1 MPYLRY
7 FPLLKQHKSITGAVP
22 QGTPVRFCVQSDAR
36 ECVLLMRQDGAD
48 FSTEYAMERTEGGF
62 TVTVTPKE
70 TGLFFY
76 SFKADSRFY
85 GLDDSTYG
93 ARMGGREFLLTV
105 HLPDFSTPDKWKG
118 GIMYQ
123 IFPDRFARDGEV
135 AVDDKKILRDDWGGT
150 PTYLPINGKVLNN
163 DFFGGNIQG
172 ISRKLK
178 YLQSLG
184 VTSIYLNPIFK
195 AASNHRYDTCDYS
208 RIDGVFGTE
217 QEFECFLSECKNCG
231 ISVILD
237 GVFNHTGDDS
247 IYFNKYGTHES
258 LGAYQSKKSP
268 YYDWYDFMAYPDKYE
283 SWWGIDILPA
293 VNDNRESFR
302 EYIAGESGILAKWQ
316 RLGVDGWRL
325 DVADELSDSFIRVIR
340 DRVKKEDG
348 QALLIGEVW
357 EEADE
362 KIAYNVRRA
371 YLQGAELD
379 SVMNYPLK
387 NAILKTAREGDFAH
401 VYHVMRKLVDRYPK
415 CVLDVLMN
423 SLSTHDTNRVL
434 TELSGVCIQCK
445 SVRADYKMKEERRN
459 LARSRE
465 KIAAALQFFLPG
477 IPCIYYGD
485 EIGMEGYEDPFNR
498 RCFPKNG
505 QGDEE
510 LLAYYRTLAHIRR
523 EIPLF
528 KTGEYVPIKETHG
541 VYVFART
548 EGDSAVVV
556 ALNGGD
562 APFGVEFK
570 HPVKE
575 WISGET
581 ATHHTVKRNSVS
593 VFYREP

>member
-1 MPYLRY
+1 MAYLRY
-7 FPLLKQHKSITGAVP
+7 FPLQKEHKSITGAVP
-22 QGTPVRFCVQSDAR
+22 QGTPVHFYVQSDAR
-36 ECVLLMRQDGAD
+36 ECVLLVREDGAD
-48 FSTEYAMERTEGGF
+48 FSTEYAMERVEDGF
-62 TVTVTPKE
+62 QVSFLPKE

-85 GLDDSTYG
+85 GLDETTYG
-93 ARMGGREFLLTV
+93 AKMGGREFLLTV
-105 HLPDFSTPDKWKG
+105 HLANFTTPEKWKG

-123 IFPDRFARDGEV
+123 IFPDRFAREGEARVDG
-135 AVDDKKILRDDWGGT
+135 KKILREDWGGT
-150 PTYLPINGKVLNN
+150 PTYEPVNGKVLNN
-163 DFFGGNIQG
+163 DFFGGNVQG
-172 ISRKLK
+172 ILSKLE
-178 YLQSLG
+178 YLTSLG

-195 AASNHRYDTCDYS
+195 AASNHRYDTSDYS
-208 RIDGVFGTE
+208 QIDPTFGSE
-217 QEFECFLSECKNCG
+217 QEFESFLQECKKRG

-247 IYFNKYGTHES
+247 IYFNKYGTHET

-268 YYDWYDFMAYPDKYE
+268 YYDWYDFLIYPNKYE
-283 SWWGIDILPA
+283 AWWGIDILPA
-293 VNDNRESFR
+293 VNDSRESFR
-302 EYIAGESGILAKWQ
+302 EYIAGENGILAKWQ

-340 DRVKKEDG
+340 SRIKKEDD

-362 KIAYNVRRA
+362 KVAYNVRRA

-387 NAILKTAREGDFAH
+387 NAILRTARYGDFSH
-401 VYHVMRKLVDRYPK
+401 VYGVMRKLVDRYPK

-445 SVRADYKMKEERRN
+445 SVRADYKMKAQQRE

-465 KIAAALQFFLPG
+465 KVAAALQFFLPG

-498 RCFPKNG
+498 RCFPKDG
-505 QGDEE
+505 KGDEE
-510 LLAYYRTLAHIRR
+510 LLSYYRTLARIRR

-528 KTGEYVPIKETHG
+528 KTGEYIPVKETHG
-541 VYVFART
+541 VYVFARV
-548 EGDSAVVV
+548 EGEDAVII

-562 APFGVEFK
+562 APYGVDFK
-570 HPVKE
+570 KPVKE
-575 WISGET
+575 WISGEIS
-581 ATHHTVKRNSVS
+581 THHTVKRNSVS
-593 VFYREP
+593 VFYRK